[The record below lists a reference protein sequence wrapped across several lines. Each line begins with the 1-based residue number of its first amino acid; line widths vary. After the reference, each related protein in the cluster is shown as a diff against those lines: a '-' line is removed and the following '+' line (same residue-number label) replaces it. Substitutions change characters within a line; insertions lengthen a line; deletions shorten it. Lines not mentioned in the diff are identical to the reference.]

1 MADKTTPSKAN
12 VPVKTPIKTI
22 GLFGKYGGKEAGEVI
37 RQIYDF
43 LQSRHLTILLEE
55 EAAALMSPPQPG
67 LPAAALGS
75 RIDLALVIG
84 GDGSMLNFARLL
96 APHRVPLI
104 GLKFGR
110 LGFLA
115 DISTDNMFAAL
126 DELLRGQFQAEERFM
141 LYGEVWRD
149 GQMLYASNALNDV
162 VINKGE
168 RARLIEYDTYVDGE
182 FVSEARAD
190 GIIVSTPTGSTAY
203 ALSAGGPILHPA
215 IPAIVLAP
223 ICPHTLSN
231 RPIVVSSDCRVEIV
245 MSGPQLGYV
254 SFDGQSDRPLQK
266 KDRVLIRRADTSVI
280 LLHPSSR
287 SHYEVLRAKLHWSK
301 KY

>member
-1 MADKTTPSKAN
+1 MADKTSLSIPI
-12 VPVKTPIKTI
+12 KTPIKTV
-22 GLFGKYGGKEAGEVI
+22 GLFGKYGGKEAGNI
-37 RQIYDF
+37 LRQVHEF
-43 LQSRHLTILLEE
+43 LQSRHLTLLVEE
-55 EAAALMSPPQPG
+55 EAAALMTPPVAG
-67 LPAAALGS
+67 LPVSALGD
-75 RIDLALVIG
+75 RIDLAVVIG
-84 GDGSMLNFARLL
+84 GDGSMLRMARML
-96 APHRVPLI
+96 APYRVPLI

-126 DELLRGQFQAEERFM
+126 DEILQGRFQTEERFM

-149 GQMLYASNALNDV
+149 GQMLYASDALNDV

-203 ALSAGGPILHPA
+203 ALSAGGPVLHPSV
-215 IPAIVLAP
+215 PALILAP

-245 MSGPQLGYV
+245 MSGPQDAYV
-254 SFDGQSDRPLQK
+254 SFDGQSERPLQK
-266 KDRVLIRRADTSVI
+266 KDRVLIRRADTPVT